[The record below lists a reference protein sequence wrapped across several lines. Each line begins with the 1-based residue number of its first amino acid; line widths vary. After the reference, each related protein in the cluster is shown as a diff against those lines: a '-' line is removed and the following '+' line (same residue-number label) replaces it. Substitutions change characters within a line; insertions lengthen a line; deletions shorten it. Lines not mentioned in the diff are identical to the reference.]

1 MTTWHQFHSSSLHP
15 NLSSLCRCI
24 IIVLAM
30 FEKLELIQKRYDELS
45 QLLAR
50 EEIATDRR
58 QLQELSKEKA
68 ALEDIVGM
76 YQEYRAKGKELAE
89 LEALLNSHA
98 EAEMMALIKE
108 EVSKLKQQQGELLR
122 ELKLSLM
129 PKDPN
134 DDRDVI
140 VEIRAG
146 AGGGEAGLFAADLF
160 RMYSRYAQAKGWQVG
175 VIDSNQSEAGGF
187 RELIFEIE
195 GKGAFSRFKH
205 ERGVHRVQRVPITE
219 ASGRIHTSTATVAVL
234 PEAEE
239 VELNINPD
247 DLKMEFFHSRGA
259 GGQNVNKVTSAV
271 RITHLPTG
279 IVAACQDERSQI
291 RNRMKAM
298 AVLRAR
304 LLDMEQRKQS
314 ESIDEERRM
323 QVGSGQRAEKIR
335 TYNFP
340 QNRVTD
346 HRINLSFHNLQRIL
360 DGELDEIIE
369 ALISKEQVEQLEAA
383 LT

>member
-1 MTTWHQFHSSSLHP
+1 
-15 NLSSLCRCI
+15 
-24 IIVLAM
+24 M

-50 EEIATDRR
+50 ADVATNPK

-68 ALEDIVGM
+68 ELEDIVGT
-76 YQEYRAKGKELAE
+76 YQQYKAKGKELAE

-98 EAEMMALIKE
+98 ESEMMALVKE
-108 EVSKLKQQQGELLR
+108 EVSKLKQQQDDLLR
-122 ELKLSLM
+122 RLKLSLI
-129 PKDPN
+129 PKDPAK
-134 DDRDVI
+134 DRDVI

-146 AGGGEAGLFAADLF
+146 AGGEEASLFAADLF
-160 RMYSRYAQAKGWQVG
+160 RMYSRYAQGKGWQVG
-175 VIDSNQSEAGGF
+175 VIDSNQREIGGF
-187 RELIFEIE
+187 KELIFEIK

-219 ASGRIHTSTATVAVL
+219 ASGRLHTSTATVAVL

-239 VELNINPD
+239 IELNINPD

-259 GGQNVNKVTSAV
+259 GGQNVNKVTTAV

-279 IVAACQDERSQI
+279 IVASCQDERSQI

-314 ESIDEERRM
+314 ESMDKERRM

-346 HRINLSFHNLQRIL
+346 HRINSSFHNLQQIL

-369 ALISKEQVEQLEAA
+369 ALSSKEQVEQLEAA

>member
-1 MTTWHQFHSSSLHP
+1 
-15 NLSSLCRCI
+15 
-24 IIVLAM
+24 M

-45 QLLAR
+45 QLLAQV
-50 EEIATDRR
+50 EIATDRKR
-58 QLQELSKEKA
+58 LQELSKERA
-68 ALEDIVGM
+68 ALEDTVGM
-76 YQEYRAKGKELAE
+76 YQEYKVKSKELAE
-89 LEALLNSHA
+89 LEALLGSHT
-98 EAEMMALIKE
+98 EAEMTALVKE
-108 EVSKLKQQQGELLR
+108 EVSKVKERQGELLR
-122 ELKLSLM
+122 ELELSLM

-146 AGGGEAGLFAADLF
+146 AGGDEASLFAGDLF
-160 RMYSRYAQAKGWQVG
+160 RMYSRYAQTKGWQVE
-175 VIDSNQSEAGGF
+175 VIDSNQSERGGF
-187 RELIFEIE
+187 KELIFEIR
-195 GKGAFSRFKH
+195 GKGAFSCFKH
-205 ERGVHRVQRVPITE
+205 ERGVHRVQRVPVTE
-219 ASGRIHTSTATVAVL
+219 ASGRIHTSTTTVAVL

-259 GGQNVNKVTSAV
+259 GGQNVNKVTTAV
-271 RITHLPTG
+271 RLTHLPTG
-279 IVAACQDERSQI
+279 IMASCQDERSQV

-314 ESIDEERRM
+314 ESIDKERRM

-346 HRINLSFHNLQRIL
+346 HRINLSFHNLQQIL

-369 ALISKEQVEQLEAA
+369 ALISREQVEQLEAA
-383 LT
+383 VT

>member
-1 MTTWHQFHSSSLHP
+1 
-15 NLSSLCRCI
+15 
-24 IIVLAM
+24 M
-30 FEKLELIQKRYDELS
+30 FEKLELIQKHYDEVS
-45 QLLAR
+45 KLLAR
-50 EEIATDRR
+50 ADVVTDPRR
-58 QLQELSKEKA
+58 LQELSKEKA
-68 ALEDIVGM
+68 DLEDIVGI
-76 YQEYRAKGKELAE
+76 YQKYKTKDKELAE
-89 LEALLNSHA
+89 LEALINSHA
-98 EAEMMALIKE
+98 EEEMTALIKE
-108 EVSKLKQQQGELLR
+108 EVSKLKQQQGDLLHR
-122 ELKLSLM
+122 LELSLI
-129 PKDPN
+129 PKDPAS
-134 DDRDVI
+134 DRDVI

-146 AGGGEAGLFAADLF
+146 TGGEEASLFAADLF
-160 RMYSRYAQAKGWQVG
+160 RMYSRYAQAKGWQAG
-175 VIDSNQSEAGGF
+175 IIDSNESERGGF
-187 RELIFEIE
+187 KELIFEVK
-195 GKGAFSRFKH
+195 GKGAFSRLKH

-239 VELNINPD
+239 IELNINSD

-259 GGQNVNKVTSAV
+259 GGQNVNKVTTAV

-279 IVAACQDERSQI
+279 IMASCQDERSQV

-304 LLDMEQRKQS
+304 LLDLEQRKQS
-314 ESIDEERRM
+314 ESMDKERRM

-346 HRINLSFHNLQRIL
+346 HRISSSFHNLQQIL
-360 DGELDEIIE
+360 DGELNEIIE
-369 ALISKEQVEQLEAA
+369 ALSSKEQVEQLEAA

>member
-1 MTTWHQFHSSSLHP
+1 
-15 NLSSLCRCI
+15 
-24 IIVLAM
+24 M

-50 EEIATDRR
+50 ADVATNPKR
-58 QLQELSKEKA
+58 LQELSKEKA

-76 YQEYRAKGKELAE
+76 YQEYGARDKERAE

-98 EAEMMALIKE
+98 EAEMTALVKE
-108 EVSKLKQQQGELLR
+108 EMSKLKEQQADLLSR
-122 ELKLSLM
+122 LKLSLM
-129 PKDPN
+129 PKDP
-134 DDRDVI
+134 DADRDVI

-146 AGGGEAGLFAADLF
+146 TGGGEAGLFAADLF

-175 VIDSNQSEAGGF
+175 VIDSNQSEVGGF
-187 RELIFEIE
+187 KELIFEIKGE
-195 GKGAFSRFKH
+195 GAFSRFKH

-239 VELNINPD
+239 IELNINHD
-247 DLKMEFFHSRGA
+247 DLKMEFFHSGGA
-259 GGQNVNKVTSAV
+259 GGQNVNKVTTAV

-279 IVAACQDERSQI
+279 IVAVCQDERSQV

-314 ESIDEERRM
+314 ESID
-323 QVGSGQRAEKIR
+323 
-335 TYNFP
+335 
-340 QNRVTD
+340 
-346 HRINLSFHNLQRIL
+346 
-360 DGELDEIIE
+360 
-369 ALISKEQVEQLEAA
+369 
-383 LT
+383 

>member
-1 MTTWHQFHSSSLHP
+1 
-15 NLSSLCRCI
+15 
-24 IIVLAM
+24 M

-50 EEIATDRR
+50 ADVATDPKR
-58 QLQELSKEKA
+58 LQELSKEKA
-68 ALEDIVGM
+68 DLEDIVGT
-76 YQEYRAKGKELAE
+76 YQQYKAKDKELAE

-98 EAEMMALIKE
+98 EAEMAALVKE
-108 EVSKLKQQQGELLR
+108 EVSKLKRQQDDLLR
-122 ELKLSLM
+122 RLKLSLI
-129 PKDPN
+129 PKDPAK
-134 DDRDVI
+134 DRDVI

-146 AGGGEAGLFAADLF
+146 AGGEEASLFAADLF
-160 RMYSRYAQAKGWQVG
+160 RMYSRYAEAKGWQAG
-175 VIDSNQSEAGGF
+175 IIDSNQSERGGF
-187 RELIFEIE
+187 KELIFEIK
-195 GKGAFSRFKH
+195 GKGAFSRLKH

-239 VELNINPD
+239 IELKVNPD

-259 GGQNVNKVTSAV
+259 GGQNVNKVTTAV

-279 IVAACQDERSQI
+279 IMASCQDERSQV

-304 LLDMEQRKQS
+304 LLDFEQRKQS
-314 ESIDEERRM
+314 ESMDKERRM

-346 HRINLSFHNLQRIL
+346 HRIGSSFHNLQQVL

-369 ALISKEQVEQLEAA
+369 ALSSKEQVEQLEAA

>member
-1 MTTWHQFHSSSLHP
+1 
-15 NLSSLCRCI
+15 
-24 IIVLAM
+24 M

-45 QLLAR
+45 QLLAQA
-50 EEIATDRR
+50 EIATDRR
-58 QLQELSKEKA
+58 RLQELSKEKA
-68 ALEDIVGM
+68 GLEDIVGT
-76 YQEYRAKGKELAE
+76 YQQYKAKGKELAE

-98 EAEMMALIKE
+98 EAEMTALIKE
-108 EVSKLKQQQGELLR
+108 EMNKLKEQQADLLSR
-122 ELKLSLM
+122 LKLSLM
-129 PKDPN
+129 PKDP
-134 DDRDVI
+134 DADRDVI

-146 AGGGEAGLFAADLF
+146 TGGGEAGLFAADLF
-160 RMYSRYAQAKGWQVG
+160 RMYSRYAQGKGWQVG
-175 VIDSNQSEAGGF
+175 IIDSNQSEIGGF
-187 RELIFEIE
+187 KELIFEIK

-219 ASGRIHTSTATVAVL
+219 ASGRLHTSTATVAVL

-239 VELNINPD
+239 IELNINPD

-259 GGQNVNKVTSAV
+259 GGQNVNKVTTAV
-271 RITHLPTG
+271 RITHLATG
-279 IVAACQDERSQI
+279 IVASCQDERSQI

-304 LLDMEQRKQS
+304 LLDLEQRKQS
-314 ESIDEERRM
+314 ESVDKERRM

-346 HRINLSFHNLQRIL
+346 HRISSSFHNLQQVL

-369 ALISKEQVEQLEAA
+369 ALSSKEQVEQLEAA

>member
-1 MTTWHQFHSSSLHP
+1 
-15 NLSSLCRCI
+15 LCPCI
-24 IIVLAM
+24 IIVSGM
-30 FEKLELIQKRYDELS
+30 FEKLELIQKHYDELS

-50 EEIATDRR
+50 ADVATDPRR
-58 QLQELSKEKA
+58 LQELSKEKA
-68 ALEDIVGM
+68 DLEDIVGT
-76 YQEYRAKGKELAE
+76 YQQYKTKDKELAE

-98 EAEMMALIKE
+98 EAEMMALIRE
-108 EVSKLKQQQGELLR
+108 EVNKLKQQRGELFR
-122 ELKLSLM
+122 RLKLSLV

-134 DDRDVI
+134 DERDVI

-146 AGGGEAGLFAADLF
+146 AGGEEASLFAADLF

-175 VIDSNQSEAGGF
+175 VIDSNQSEVGGF
-187 RELIFEIE
+187 KELIFEIK
-195 GKGAFSRFKH
+195 GGGAFSRFKH

-219 ASGRIHTSTATVAVL
+219 ASGRIHTSTTTVAVL

-239 VELNINPD
+239 IELNISPD

-259 GGQNVNKVTSAV
+259 GGQNVNKVTTAV

-279 IVAACQDERSQI
+279 IVASCQDERSQI

-304 LLDMEQRKQS
+304 LLDLEQRKQS
-314 ESIDEERRM
+314 ESVDRERRM

-346 HRINLSFHNLQRIL
+346 HRINLSFHNLQQIL

>member
-1 MTTWHQFHSSSLHP
+1 M
-15 NLSSLCRCI
+15 
-24 IIVLAM
+24 VLAM
-30 FEKLELIQKRYDELS
+30 FEKLELISKRYDELG
-45 QLLAR
+45 QHLAQV
-50 EEIATDRR
+50 EIATDLRR
-58 QLQELSKEKA
+58 LQELSKERA

-76 YQEYRAKGKELAE
+76 YQEYKTRSSELAE

-98 EAEMMALIKE
+98 DAEMTALVKE
-108 EVSKLKQQQGELLR
+108 EVSRLREQQDELLR
-122 ELKLSLM
+122 GLKLSLM

-134 DDRDVI
+134 DDKDVI

-146 AGGGEAGLFAADLF
+146 AGGEEASLFAGDLF
-160 RMYSRYAQAKGWQVG
+160 RMYSRYAQAKGWQAE
-175 VIDSNQSEAGGF
+175 IIESNQSERGGF
-187 RELIFEIE
+187 KELILEIR
-195 GKGAFSRFKH
+195 GKGAFSRYKH
-205 ERGVHRVQRVPITE
+205 ERGVHRVQRVPVTE
-219 ASGRIHTSTATVAVL
+219 ASGRIHTSTTTVAVL

-239 VELNINPD
+239 IELDINPD
-247 DLKMEFFHSRGA
+247 DIKMEFFHSRGA
-259 GGQNVNKVTSAV
+259 GGQNVNKVTTAV
-271 RITHLPTG
+271 RLTHLPTG
-279 IVAACQDERSQI
+279 IMASCQDERSQV

-314 ESIDEERRM
+314 ESIGKERRM
-323 QVGSGQRAEKIR
+323 QVGSGQRAEKVR

-346 HRINLSFHNLQRIL
+346 HRINLSFHNLQQIL

-383 LT
+383 VT

>member
-1 MTTWHQFHSSSLHP
+1 
-15 NLSSLCRCI
+15 
-24 IIVLAM
+24 M
-30 FEKLELIQKRYDELS
+30 FEKLELIQKRYDEVS
-45 QLLAR
+45 KLLALADV
-50 EEIATDRR
+50 ATDLRR
-58 QLQELSKEKA
+58 LQELSKEKA
-68 ALEDIVGM
+68 DLEDIVGI
-76 YQEYRAKGKELAE
+76 YQQYKTKDKELSE
-89 LEALLNSHA
+89 LEALINSHA
-98 EAEMMALIKE
+98 EEEMTALIKE
-108 EVSKLKQQQGELLR
+108 EVNKLKQQQGDLLR
-122 ELKLSLM
+122 RLELSLI
-129 PKDPN
+129 PKDPAS
-134 DDRDVI
+134 DRDVI

-146 AGGGEAGLFAADLF
+146 AGGEEASLFAGDLF
-160 RMYSRYAQAKGWQVG
+160 RMYSRYAQAKGWQAG
-175 VIDSNQSEAGGF
+175 IIDSNESERGGF
-187 RELIFEIE
+187 KELIFEIK
-195 GKGAFSRFKH
+195 GKGAFSRLKH

-239 VELNINPD
+239 IELNINPD

-259 GGQNVNKVTSAV
+259 GGQNVNKVTTAV

-279 IVAACQDERSQI
+279 IMASCQDERSQV

-304 LLDMEQRKQS
+304 LLDLEQRKQS
-314 ESIDEERRM
+314 ESMDKERRM

-346 HRINLSFHNLQRIL
+346 HRISSSFHNLQQIL

-369 ALISKEQVEQLEAA
+369 ALSSKEQVEQLEAA

>member
-1 MTTWHQFHSSSLHP
+1 
-15 NLSSLCRCI
+15 
-24 IIVLAM
+24 M
-30 FEKLELIQKRYDELS
+30 FEKLELIQKRYDEVS

-50 EEIATDRR
+50 ADVATDPRR
-58 QLQELSKEKA
+58 LQELSKEKA
-68 ALEDIVGM
+68 DLEDIVGT
-76 YQEYRAKGKELAE
+76 YQQYKTKDKELAE
-89 LEALLNSHA
+89 LEALIDSHA
-98 EAEMMALIKE
+98 EAEMTALVKE
-108 EVSKLKQQQGELLR
+108 EVSKIKQQRGDLLR
-122 ELKLSLM
+122 RLKLSLI
-129 PKDPN
+129 PKDPAS
-134 DDRDVI
+134 DRDVI

-146 AGGGEAGLFAADLF
+146 AGGEEASLFAADLF
-160 RMYSRYAQAKGWQVG
+160 RMYSRYAQAKGWQAG
-175 VIDSNQSEAGGF
+175 VIDSNQSERGGF
-187 RELIFEIE
+187 KELIFEIK
-195 GKGAFSRFKH
+195 GKGAFSRLKH

-219 ASGRIHTSTATVAVL
+219 ASGRLHTSTATVAVL

-239 VELNINPD
+239 IELNINPD

-259 GGQNVNKVTSAV
+259 GGQNVNKVTTAV

-279 IVAACQDERSQI
+279 IMASCQDERSQV

-304 LLDMEQRKQS
+304 LLDLEQRKQS
-314 ESIDEERRM
+314 ESMDKERRM

-346 HRINLSFHNLQRIL
+346 HRIGSSFHNLQQIL

-369 ALISKEQVEQLEAA
+369 ALSSKEQVEQLEAA

>member
-1 MTTWHQFHSSSLHP
+1 
-15 NLSSLCRCI
+15 
-24 IIVLAM
+24 M

-50 EEIATDRR
+50 AEIASDPRR
-58 QLQELSKEKA
+58 LQELSKEKSD
-68 ALEDIVGM
+68 LEDIVYT
-76 YQEYRAKGKELAE
+76 YQQYRAKDAELAE

-98 EAEMMALIKE
+98 DADMIALIKE
-108 EVSKLKQQQGELLR
+108 EVSKLKQQRDKLLHR
-122 ELKLSLM
+122 LKLSLLS
-129 PKDPN
+129 KDPN
-134 DDRDVI
+134 DERDVI

-146 AGGGEAGLFAADLF
+146 AGGEEAGLFAANLF
-160 RMYSRYAQAKGWQVG
+160 RMYSRYAEAKGWQVG
-175 VIDSNQSEAGGF
+175 IIDSNQSEIGGF
-187 RELIFEIE
+187 KELIFEIKGE
-195 GKGAFSRFKH
+195 GAFSRFKH
-205 ERGVHRVQRVPITE
+205 ERGVHRVQRVPNTE

-234 PEAEE
+234 PAVDEI
-239 VELNINPD
+239 ELNINPD

-259 GGQNVNKVTSAV
+259 GGQNVNKVATAV

-279 IVAACQDERSQI
+279 MVASCQDDRSQI

-298 AVLRAR
+298 EVLRAR
-304 LLDMEQRKQS
+304 LLALEQQKQS
-314 ESIDEERRM
+314 ESIDKERQM

-346 HRINLSFHNLQRIL
+346 HRINLSFHNLQQIL
-360 DGELDEIIE
+360 DGALDEVIE

>member
-1 MTTWHQFHSSSLHP
+1 
-15 NLSSLCRCI
+15 
-24 IIVLAM
+24 M

-50 EEIATDRR
+50 ADVATNPK

-68 ALEDIVGM
+68 DLEDIVGT
-76 YQEYRAKGKELAE
+76 YQQYKTKDKELAE
-89 LEALLNSHA
+89 LEALINSHA
-98 EAEMMALIKE
+98 EAEMMALVKE
-108 EVSKLKQQQGELLR
+108 EVSKLKQQQDDLLR
-122 ELKLSLM
+122 RLKLSLI
-129 PKDPN
+129 PKDPAK
-134 DDRDVI
+134 DRDVI

-146 AGGGEAGLFAADLF
+146 AGGEEAGLFAADLF
-160 RMYSRYAQAKGWQVG
+160 RMYSRYAQGKGWQVG
-175 VIDSNQSEAGGF
+175 IIDSNQSEIGGF
-187 RELIFEIE
+187 KELIFEIK

-219 ASGRIHTSTATVAVL
+219 ASGRLHTSTATVAVL

-239 VELNINPD
+239 IELNINPD

-259 GGQNVNKVTSAV
+259 GGQNVNKVTTAV

-279 IVAACQDERSQI
+279 IMASCQDERSQV

-304 LLDMEQRKQS
+304 LLDLEQRKQS
-314 ESIDEERRM
+314 ESMDKERRM

-346 HRINLSFHNLQRIL
+346 HRISSSFHNLQQVL
-360 DGELDEIIE
+360 EGELDEIIE
-369 ALISKEQVEQLEAA
+369 ALSSKEQVEQLEAA